1 MRRYSGDQHR
11 LNEELRELFR
21 PIVAERME
29 AFMDEIR
36 GDEEFFKKIYERF
49 EQGRL
54 RGNYPALSEELSD
67 EPEDYR
73 EAFLS
78 FVGMQAAR
86 SLLPPKNQP
95 WDESPFSGSVDAYRE
110 ELYSGM
116 AYTYEDELRG
126 FAQEW
131 LEELARVGYRGMI
144 TVLYDDGAVRV
155 PAKQQADHL
164 TAVTQ
169 PLGAY
174 GKAYPINF
182 ENSRQVLWLQ
192 LEGERSL
199 DRGYREVRVSDEPLK
214 TDRAILAALSA
225 LEGRSVDT
233 DRLRVAL
240 RKLKLPLEEPMFRQW
255 SEALKDLPGV
265 PYDKTKPFEEHS
277 KKVLKQVQESEI
289 LGGLQSSSFL
299 DYVLLLLRYYRP
311 GFDDLPQE
319 EKLDLIEQTCAH
331 TNRFLEGLRKLMS
344 FLEYGVPG
352 RRQTAA
358 MRGADRDVK
367 AAVRRDVDGLTYRE
381 IGRLLDVPPPDN
393 FDYKGDHPRV
403 RQMVKRGRAI
413 LERALGKEGW
423 QQHIKAMK
431 AEGARWK
438 ALSEVEQEAESISE
452 HLGIPYEEALR
463 GAKDDAARWEA
474 RRSAHRPETD

>member
-1 MRRYSGDQHR
+1 
-11 LNEELRELFR
+11 
-21 PIVAERME
+21 ME
-29 AFMDEIR
+29 AFIEELR
-36 GDEEFFKKIYERF
+36 GDEEFLREIRERF

-54 RGNYPALSEELSD
+54 HGNYPLLSEVLSG

-78 FVGMQAAR
+78 ILGMQAAR
-86 SLLPPKNQP
+86 SLLPPKYQP
-95 WDESPFSGSVDAYRE
+95 WDESPFNGSMYAYRE
-110 ELYSGM
+110 ELYTGM
-116 AYTYEDELRG
+116 AYTYEDELRD

-131 LEELARVGYRGMI
+131 LEELARVGYRGMT
-144 TVLYDDGAVRV
+144 TVLYGDGAVRF
-155 PAKQQADHL
+155 PAKQQADRE
-164 TAVTQ
+164 TSVKQ

-174 GKAYPINF
+174 GKAYPILF

-192 LEGERSL
+192 LEGDRSL

-214 TDRAILAALSA
+214 TDKAILAALTA

-255 SEALKDLPGV
+255 SEALKDLPRV
-265 PYDKTKPFEEHS
+265 PYDQTKPFEEHS
-277 KKVLKQVQESEI
+277 KQVLKQIQESEI
-289 LGGLQSSSFL
+289 LGGLQSHQFL
-299 DYVLLLLRYYRP
+299 DYVLLLLRYHRP
-311 GFDDLPQE
+311 GFDNLPQE

-331 TNRFLEGLRKLMS
+331 TNRFLEALRKLMS

-352 RRQTAA
+352 QRQTAA
-358 MRGADRDVK
+358 VRSADRDVK

-381 IGRLLDVPPPDN
+381 IGGLLDVPPPDN

-403 RQMVKRGRAI
+403 RQMVNRGRAI

-423 QQHIKAMK
+423 QQHIKTMK
-431 AEGARWK
+431 AEAKRWN
-438 ALSEVEQEAESISE
+438 ALSEVEQEAESVSE
-452 HLGIPYEEALR
+452 HLRIPYEEALR
-463 GAKDDAARWEA
+463 SAKEDAARRQT